1 MISKENLKGGVYYF
15 YYTGAN
21 GKRKKKSLRTTD
33 YETALLKADEIQN
46 NSTSL
51 NAVRQIISLVEF
63 REWVLNY
70 AKNNHNYGTY
80 QLYETTFKYLICFFG
95 ENKKISEIKTID
107 IEMFKTERMKFVKP
121 TTVNCYL
128 RKINASFNLA
138 NRFDLINFNPAK
150 KVTKLREVESQ
161 RKVFNENEF
170 NKLVEAITDKSFK
183 NLVLFGK
190 YTGCRVSELVNLQWN
205 DINLNENHIEI
216 RNKEKFTT
224 KTGKNRKI
232 PISVKLIE
240 VISQMEEGKPDEFI
254 FLQKH
259 GKKFSKDRATRFTK
273 RYLRKAKLPEYLT
286 FHCLRH
292 TFITNLLR
300 KGVSIYIVKK
310 LAGHADIKT
319 TEIYAHLV
327 TDDLRGAVN
336 IL

>member
-15 YYTGAN
+15 YYIGAN
-21 GKRKKKSLRTTD
+21 GKKKKRSLRTTD
-33 YETALLKADEIQN
+33 YETALLKAGELQN
-46 NSTSL
+46 NSSSL
-51 NAVRQIISLVEF
+51 YPIRQSISLVEF
-63 REWVLNY
+63 REWVLSY
-70 AKNNHNYGTY
+70 VKNNHNHGTY
-80 QLYETTFKYLICFFG
+80 QLYETTFKYLIRFFG
-95 ENKKISEIKTID
+95 ANKKILEIKTID
-107 IEMFKTERMKFVKP
+107 IEMFKNDRMKYVKP

-138 NRFDLINFNPAK
+138 IRFELINYNPAK
-150 KVTKLREVESQ
+150 KVTQLREVESQ
-161 RKVFNENEF
+161 RKVFSENEF
-170 NKLVEAITDKSFK
+170 DKLVEVITDNSFK

-205 DINLNENHIEI
+205 DISLNENHIEI

-232 PISVKLIE
+232 PISGKLLE
-240 VISQMEEGKPDEFI
+240 VIKQMEEGKPNEFV

-273 RYLRKAKLPEYLT
+273 RYLKIAKLPEYLT

-300 KGVSIYIVKK
+300 KGISIYIVKK

-327 TDDLRGAVN
+327 TDDLKDAVN
-336 IL
+336 CL